1 MGSDWV
7 KGKEILDKGVE
18 VYLEI
23 RCDVIHTNKTTMKR
37 NMMRTNNRLDFK
49 ILN

>member
-7 KGKEILDKGVE
+7 NGKEILDKGVE

-23 RCDVIHTNKTTMKR
+23 GDVIHANKTTMKR